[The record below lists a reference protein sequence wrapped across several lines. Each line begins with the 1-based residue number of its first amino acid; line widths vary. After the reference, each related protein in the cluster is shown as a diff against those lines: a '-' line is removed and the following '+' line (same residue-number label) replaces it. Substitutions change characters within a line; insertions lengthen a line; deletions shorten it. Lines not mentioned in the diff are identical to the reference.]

1 MNAGT
6 AWIAGRTAQHELPF
20 IFEPPVRPSK
30 HNPVAPGKLWPGGHT
45 SRDRR
50 RPASFSFLP
59 AHRWRV
65 SGKSPQSFPS
75 AMVRSMTLP
84 VEEQR
89 QARVAR
95 NLIREAGGLEP
106 AAEHV
111 SKGKSQLGRYQSVNE
126 PDSITLRDIELLEA
140 ITHGKA
146 GHPIVTRYLA
156 QQAGYALVRLPT
168 AVPLGN
174 ELLQLVARQAK
185 ESGDITQG
193 VIDALEDQKID
204 QDEVRSLRREVAQLI
219 DVAVAM
225 DAHLEAFAQ
234 ELT

>member
-1 MNAGT
+1 
-6 AWIAGRTAQHELPF
+6 
-20 IFEPPVRPSK
+20 
-30 HNPVAPGKLWPGGHT
+30 
-45 SRDRR
+45 
-50 RPASFSFLP
+50 
-59 AHRWRV
+59 
-65 SGKSPQSFPS
+65 
-75 AMVRSMTLP
+75 MTLP

-111 SKGKSQLGRYQSVNE
+111 GKGKSQLGRYQSAHE
-126 PDSITLRDIELLEA
+126 PDSITLRDIELLEGV
-140 ITHGKA
+140 THGKA

-168 AVPLGN
+168 AVPHGN

-193 VIDALEDQKID
+193 VIAALDDQSVD
-204 QDEVRSLRREVAQLI
+204 LGEVRALRREVAELI
-219 DVAVAM
+219 DAAVAM
-225 DAHLEAFAQ
+225 DAHLAAYEQ
-234 ELT
+234 ELS